1 MATAQKSK
9 SASKKEAVK
18 PVLKKIRTIYGV
30 TEYLLPNGLRIL
42 FRQVKSSPTV
52 AVCITYHVGSRN
64 EVKGHTGA
72 THILEHLLFKD
83 SKNFNKKN
91 HNAITDYLE
100 WLGAHMNATTSLD
113 RTNYYELLPRER
125 LEDALAIEA
134 DRMRGALFTDKDL
147 ASEMVVVRNEYERGR
162 NNPYEILNEAVT
174 EHTFSVHPYRIP
186 TIGTKEDIENST
198 AKTLRNFYDT
208 YYWPNNATLAVVGD
222 VSKADLEKL
231 VRRHFGPVPMSPHPI
246 PTMDTVEP
254 QQLEPRSCVIEKPVG
269 ISIVEIAHKTPA
281 ADDPDY
287 PAVAALV
294 TILAGGFAS
303 RLQHTIVDT
312 GLASDIHILLLP
324 TIDPS
329 ATSLIVSLTE
339 KSTPE
344 KVLGLIR
351 AAIHAIAEIGVSRA
365 ELKRAQ
371 TRILGQLSHDR
382 DGAMNEVSAL
392 SEAVAAGDWTLV
404 YRSEEQ
410 IKALTLRDIQR
421 VAATYFISNNETSGI
436 LINTL

>member
-1 MATAQKSK
+1 MATKRK
-9 SASKKEAVK
+9 GKKTTPARSVI
-18 PVLKKIRTIYGV
+18 PSLKKVRTIYGV
-30 TEYLLPNGLRIL
+30 SEYQLSNGLRIL

-91 HNAITDYLE
+91 HKAITDYLE

-198 AKTLRNFYDT
+198 AKTLRDFYDT
-208 YYWPNNATLAVVGD
+208 YYWPNNATLAIVGD
-222 VSKADLEKL
+222 VSKSDVEAL
-231 VRRHFGPVPMSPHPI
+231 VLKYFGAVPQSPNSI

-254 QQLEPRSCVIEKPVG
+254 EQLEPRSCIVKKPVG

-281 ADDPDY
+281 ASDPDY

-303 RLQHTIVDT
+303 RLQQTIVDT
-312 GLASDIHILLLP
+312 GLASDIHIVLLP

-329 ATSLIVSLTE
+329 STSLIVSLTE
-339 KSTPE
+339 KGTPE
-344 KVLGLIR
+344 QVLGLIR
-351 AAIHAIAEIGVSRA
+351 AELNAVVEIGVTRA

-371 TRILGQLSHDR
+371 TRILGQLAHDR

-404 YRSEEQ
+404 YRSEDDV
-410 IKALTLRDIQR
+410 KALTVRDIQR
-421 VAATYFISNNETSGI
+421 IAKQYFIPNNETSGT
-436 LINTL
+436 LVNTL